1 MKEKDYNLEIIR
13 NISFLSVI
21 IIHVANYYCR
31 AFDKIPQNEYIF
43 SLILDTLA
51 RVSVPCFFM
60 ISGALLLGRDEPLKK
75 HWHRLI
81 RFLIPFIVWSIIYYF
96 WNIYYLKEPQ
106 LFREILYFPYVAY
119 ARYIKRLCA
128 SITAIPY
135 IAARTL
141 KEKGARAF
149 ENTGKGTRA

>member
-75 HWHRLI
+75 TLASSYKISHSFYRMEHNLL
-81 RFLIPFIVWSIIYYF
+81 FLE
-96 WNIYYLKEPQ
+96 YL
-106 LFREILYFPYVAY
+106 LF
-119 ARYIKRLCA
+119 KRT
-128 SITAIPY
+128 SVI
-135 IAARTL
+135 
-141 KEKGARAF
+141 
-149 ENTGKGTRA
+149 

>member
-106 LFREILYFPYVAY
+106 
-119 ARYIKRLCA
+119 
-128 SITAIPY
+128 
-135 IAARTL
+135 
-141 KEKGARAF
+141 
-149 ENTGKGTRA
+149 